1 MPKRMNWKK
10 RSNGIK
16 LYETLKYLLNKNK
29 GLTLSKYKQ
38 SLLVG
43 RFKMTK
49 SMDIM
54 AAKYFD
60 VTRKY
65 FNEYRKNVNRMK
77 FD

>member
-1 MPKRMNWKK
+1 MNWKK